1 MDGNHIRIL
10 QQTIEI
16 DPLVV
21 RIVVCTGGGVIDH
34 TAAEC
39 LCNRSHFS
47 ADRAKADDAPR
58 LALQLG
64 ERSVHAGEKTAGGV
78 AAVFYVI
85 IVITEFFCQIEVHR
99 KGVLG
104 HADGGI
110 AGDVRHG
117 DVVALHIIE
126 IDVVDAGCGDA
137 DQFQVLRA
145 GQGAAAHAHLV
156 ADDNIRL
163 PHTLRAFLLRCFFIY
178 CHFSKTG
185 KAGQIHVLS
194 Q

>member
-1 MDGNHIRIL
+1 M
-10 QQTIEI
+10 
-16 DPLVV
+16 
-21 RIVVCTGGGVIDH
+21 CTGGGVIDH

-64 ERSVHAGEKTAGGV
+64 ERSVHAGEKAAGGV

-110 AGDVRHG
+110 AGDVRH
-117 DVVALHIIE
+117 
-126 IDVVDAGCGDA
+126 GCGDA

>member
-1 MDGNHIRIL
+1 M
-10 QQTIEI
+10 
-16 DPLVV
+16 
-21 RIVVCTGGGVIDH
+21 
-34 TAAEC
+34 
-39 LCNRSHFS
+39 
-47 ADRAKADDAPR
+47 
-58 LALQLG
+58 
-64 ERSVHAGEKTAGGV
+64 
-78 AAVFYVI
+78 
-85 IVITEFFCQIEVHR
+85 
-99 KGVLG
+99 LG